1 MTPVV
6 SIVTPF
12 LNAEAHIGEAIASVR
27 DQTFLEWELLLID
40 DGSTDRSLAMAQ
52 AAANVDNRIR
62 LIIRDAKSNRGA
74 GAARNAGIAAA
85 RGEFIAFLDADD
97 LFDPDK
103 LAEEVTLMRANP
115 AAMMLYGPTRWWHP
129 GEEQR
134 DWVEDMSAQADRLH
148 RPPTLLRD
156 VLLLQKGEVPCTCS
170 VLIRRSA
177 VMAVGGFHEDF
188 RLYEDQTLWVRL
200 FLHYPVLV
208 SNVARAVYRQH
219 PSSTSAVASNSGL
232 YSRFEPHSARKAFL
246 EWIVGYLT
254 ASGVRSS
261 DVERVLRRSLAA
273 YPEHRSELR
282 VADRAFEISKRIG
295 GLLSRSM
302 RSALRRVK
310 GRVRKAFHQ

>member
-1 MTPVV
+1 MPVV

-12 LNAEAHIGEAIASVR
+12 LNAEAHIGDALASVR
-27 DQTFLEWELLLID
+27 DQTFREWELLLID
-40 DGSTDRSLAMAQ
+40 DGSTDRSRAIAQ
-52 AAANVDNRIR
+52 AAADIDDRIR
-62 LIIRDAKSNRGA
+62 LIICPAKSNRGA
-74 GAARNAGIAAA
+74 AAARNAGIAAA

-103 LAEEVTLMRANP
+103 LAEEVSLIRTHP

-148 RPPTLLRD
+148 RPPTLLKD
-156 VLLLQKGEVPCTCS
+156 VLLLQKGEVPCTCG

-177 VMAVGGFHEDF
+177 IAAVGGFHEGF

-219 PSSTSAVASNSGL
+219 PASTSAVASSSGL
-232 YSRFEPHSARKAFL
+232 YDRFEPHSARKAFL
-246 EWIVGYLT
+246 EWIVRYLSET
-254 ASGVRSS
+254 GVHYS

-282 VADRAFEISKRIG
+282 VSDRAFEISDTIG
-295 GLLSRSM
+295 RLLSRSVQ
-302 RSALRRVK
+302 SGLSGVK
-310 GRVRKAFHQ
+310 GSVRKVLHR